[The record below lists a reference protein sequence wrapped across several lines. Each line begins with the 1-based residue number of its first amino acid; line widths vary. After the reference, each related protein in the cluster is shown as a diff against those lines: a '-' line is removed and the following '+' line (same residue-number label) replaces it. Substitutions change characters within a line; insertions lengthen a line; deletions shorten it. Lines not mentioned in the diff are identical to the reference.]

1 MYIEWIPSV
10 RTDSLSHAF
19 LSLPGGLASVGK
31 LPFTHILS
39 CLFIC
44 KGYLKWSVLAES
56 ATVLHFNVSKA
67 RIVVQPSHHQRSWNL
82 QTYSE
87 VQKRGQLFYLTSFPL
102 TCLTIPIN
110 KLSNSGAMPSHYLC
124 QELTPL
130 SHLPSYPT
138 SISSPYL
145 INQQPKHLA
154 TFTGNSLLPSLI
166 PTARCPAMF
175 LL

>member
-1 MYIEWIPSV
+1 MECISRKCHGLTFQCFKSKNCCTAKSPS
-10 RTDSLSHAF
+10 TFMKSPD
-19 LSLPGGLASVGK
+19 
-31 LPFTHILS
+31 
-39 CLFIC
+39 LFR
-44 KGYLKWSVLAES
+44 G
-56 ATVLHFNVSKA
+56 
-67 RIVVQPSHHQRSWNL
+67 
-82 QTYSE
+82 SE
-87 VQKRGQLFYLTSFPL
+87 TWAQLFYLTSFPL
-102 TCLTIPIN
+102 TCLMIPIN

-130 SHLPSYPT
+130 NHLLSYPT